1 MDRTTEDPTIGK
13 SKGRVLGER
22 ALIMLVGLSIGIPV
36 ALGASRLTDG
46 DLPFWQAMVPVVI
59 TLVAV
64 PVWTNWSDRKAARQ

>member
-46 DLPFWQAMVPVVI
+46 DLPFWQAMIPVVI

-64 PVWTNWSDRKAARQ
+64 PVWTNWSDRNAARQ